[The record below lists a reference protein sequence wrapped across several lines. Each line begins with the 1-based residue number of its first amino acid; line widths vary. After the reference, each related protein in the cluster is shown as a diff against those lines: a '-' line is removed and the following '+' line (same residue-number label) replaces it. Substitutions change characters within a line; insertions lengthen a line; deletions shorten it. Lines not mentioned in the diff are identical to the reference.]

1 MLSPPISRK
10 LRRDTGPG
18 QRFALFFMGE
28 AITKKLVNACVVD
41 RPAIGLRKEAVY
53 RNPSSKERPELP
65 QGNLQRLFNR
75 TATQF
80 DLLAGVAFQFYQ
92 CDHEA

>member
-1 MLSPPISRK
+1 
-10 LRRDTGPG
+10 
-18 QRFALFFMGE
+18 MGE

-41 RPAIGLRKEAVY
+41 RPTIRLRKETVY

-65 QGNLQRLFNR
+65 QGNLQRLFDW

-80 DLLAGVAFQFYQ
+80 DLLTGVASPFYQ
-92 CDHEA
+92 CDHEDSQADQYSESTQADGNVVVAGEASQ